1 MGRVRLQGWA
11 LPFWPSGLTI
21 RRSRPPTAAAE
32 LRALATKKGTDVVMN
47 DFHLTWY
54 MQEISMHAYGAEVDM
69 TRIHD
74 LLDRHETIQSRL
86 VWFHLTSLLS
96 HVGMIS
102 KLISPISRD
111 ATANARKSALKA
123 ALNVASTSE
132 VLPRNARDNTE
143 HFDERIDNWVS
154 ENATDI
160 MEIVL
165 PDRDGYKYLRVDE
178 KRVRRVL
185 LKQELV
191 FISENRDGSKFELEL
206 KPLVHEVIRIGDEA
220 TKWIDAKSPYHF
232 VYPR

>member
-1 MGRVRLQGWA
+1 
-11 LPFWPSGLTI
+11 
-21 RRSRPPTAAAE
+21 
-32 LRALATKKGTDVVMN
+32 MN

-69 TRIHD
+69 KRIHD

-86 VWFHLTSLLS
+86 VWFHLASFLS

-111 ATANARKSALKA
+111 ATANVRKSALKA
-123 ALNVASTSE
+123 ALNVAATSE

-154 ENATDI
+154 ANATDI
-160 MEIVL
+160 IEIVL
-165 PDRDGYKYLRVDE
+165 PNRGGYEYLRVDE
-178 KRVRRVL
+178 KRIRRVL

-206 KPLVHEVIRIGDEA
+206 KPLVQEVIRIGDEA
-220 TKWIDAKSPYHF
+220 TKWIDTKSPYHF

>member
-1 MGRVRLQGWA
+1 
-11 LPFWPSGLTI
+11 
-21 RRSRPPTAAAE
+21 
-32 LRALATKKGTDVVMN
+32 MN
-47 DFHLTWY
+47 DYHITWY

-69 TRIHD
+69 KRIHE
-74 LLDRHETIQSRL
+74 LLDKHETIQSRL
-86 VWFHLTSLLS
+86 VWFHLASFLS

-102 KLISPISRD
+102 KLVSPIPRD
-111 ATANARKSALKA
+111 AVANARGAALKA
-123 ALNVASTSE
+123 ALNVEATSE

-154 ENATDI
+154 ANSNDI
-160 MEIVL
+160 LEIVL
-165 PDRDGYKYLRVDE
+165 QDRGGYNYLRGNE

-206 KPLVHEVIRIGDEA
+206 KPLVQEVARIGDEA
-220 TKWIDAKSPYHF
+220 TRWINTKSPYRF